1 MPTTKIEGRLPKDL
15 FKDEKESSIEVTLSN
30 KKIRQLILDY
40 IRDLIEVVPKD
51 SELQLGRRTIL
62 RDDTTSLEQSENI
75 EATYKTTIM

>member
-62 RDDTTSLEQSENI
+62 RDDTTSLLQSENI